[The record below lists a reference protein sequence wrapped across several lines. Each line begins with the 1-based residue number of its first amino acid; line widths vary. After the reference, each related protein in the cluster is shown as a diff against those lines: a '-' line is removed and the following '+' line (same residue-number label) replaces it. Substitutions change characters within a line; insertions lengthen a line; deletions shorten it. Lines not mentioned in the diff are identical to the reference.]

1 LNSQVRFCDAC
12 STTSYLIGL
21 KSQLY
26 GFFAN
31 FPFRRLTSQ
40 RTIIST
46 KAHCLK
52 GDVCLKFQPSTD
64 ISSVLFQPLVLS
76 GREVC
81 STTFYDSLKSYEH
94 PFQGYYFIRSPRI
107 LHIRGRALFA
117 RDRFSTLN
125 VRRFTRLIAIRST
138 KL

>member
-1 LNSQVRFCDAC
+1 LDSHVRFRDAC

-26 GFFAN
+26 GFFTS
-31 FPFRRLTSQ
+31 FPFRRLTSR

-52 GDVCLKFQPSTD
+52 GDVCLKFQPFTV

-94 PFQGYYFIRSPRI
+94 PFQGFYFIRSPRI
-107 LHIRGRALFA
+107 CIFVGE
-117 RDRFSTLN
+117 RFST
-125 VRRFTRLIAIRST
+125 VTRFRHST
-138 KL
+138 SGDLPG